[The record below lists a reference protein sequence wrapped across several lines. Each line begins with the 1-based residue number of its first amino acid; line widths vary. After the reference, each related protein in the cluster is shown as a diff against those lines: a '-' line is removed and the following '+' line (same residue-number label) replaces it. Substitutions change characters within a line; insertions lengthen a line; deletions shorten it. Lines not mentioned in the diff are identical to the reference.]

1 MAEVEMP
8 AAMED
13 ESLPTIM
20 RNLDLQQEGNRI
32 LHLKER
38 IFIFFLL

>member
-8 AAMED
+8 TAMEE

-20 RNLDLQQEGNRI
+20 RNLDLQQEGN
-32 LHLKER
+32 
-38 IFIFFLL
+38 